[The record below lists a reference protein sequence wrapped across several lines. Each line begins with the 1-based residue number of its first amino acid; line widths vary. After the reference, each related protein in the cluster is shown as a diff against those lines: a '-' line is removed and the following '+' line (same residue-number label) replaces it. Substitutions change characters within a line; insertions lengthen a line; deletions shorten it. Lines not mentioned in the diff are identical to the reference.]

1 MAWIDRKVRQNNDIG
16 SMARILLAGLLALSV
31 SIHGNAQR
39 DDSTEPRDLSAP
51 SRQAAFLGGV
61 MPMSQ
66 ALGLTGA
73 GIDVL
78 VWENSIPM
86 LSHDAFNEADIQV
99 LYFVDDTPG
108 DHPTAVVGAMV
119 GQGDCRIHPVAP
131 EATIYF
137 LENSGGIGSNVTR
150 LEQWQGLLEDGVGE
164 VTNWSFLAGGHEQKR
179 AISAITHEHREHLLV
194 LGAGNTAMEFFA
206 TVSNDQK
213 NAVSVGS
220 IKQNFEISVG
230 NSGLGPSD
238 EGRIKPDLVDF
249 GSSLQLPNVNAYG
262 EPAILSEQGSSFACA
277 IVTGKVALI
286 QEAAVTAFGH
296 TLDGDLVKSLMV
308 LTAQD
313 LGPVGPDFEFGFGR
327 VQIDESVEFVKQVE
341 AGCPRVGMHI
351 GTLIP
356 GQRDTIDVAYSGEH
370 PFQACLTW
378 MDPDQ
383 GNNWHVVVNDLDVS
397 LIDENGAVALPWAFP
412 HVDVFLNH
420 RDSLELHESAPA
432 VKAVNTMDN
441 VELIETSSSSATQHR
456 LVVHHQGISP
466 QTYALTW
473 KEEPPQPW
481 SLPATKH
488 EVMSCDPG
496 TENITVFNQHGGAFE
511 SPCGQSLAPGAYVA
525 QSEDPTGCH
534 ALETFDVVCGNCPG
548 DVDGDQFRSSADLVL
563 MLSWHENIDVY
574 CNSECTSF
582 NLVGSNP
589 VVTLEDFLA
598 FLGVFGT
605 PCP

>member
-1 MAWIDRKVRQNNDIG
+1 
-16 SMARILLAGLLALSV
+16 MARLLLVGLLTLIAGGQV
-31 SIHGNAQR
+31 NAQFE
-39 DDSTEPRDLSAP
+39 DSAESKELSAP

-66 ALGLTGA
+66 ALDLTGA

-86 LSHDAFNEADIQV
+86 LSHDAFDHADIQV

-108 DHPTAVVGAMV
+108 SHPTAVIGAIV

-131 EATIYF
+131 EATIHF
-137 LENSGGIGSNVTR
+137 LENSGGTESNTTR
-150 LEQWQGLLEDGVGE
+150 LQQWEGLLEAGIGE

-179 AISAITHEHREHLLV
+179 AISAITHTHREHLLV

-277 IVTGKVALI
+277 LVTGKVALI
-286 QEAAVTAFGH
+286 QEAAVEAFGH
-296 TLDGDLVKSLMV
+296 TLDGDLVKALLV
-308 LTAQD
+308 LTAED
-313 LGPVGPDFEFGFGR
+313 LGPQGPDFEFGFGR
-327 VQIDESVEFVKQVE
+327 VQIGESVEFVRQVA
-341 AGCPRVGMHI
+341 AGCPRVGTHI
-351 GTLIP
+351 GTLSP
-356 GQRDTIDVAYSGEH
+356 GQSDTIDVAYSGTH

-383 GNNWHVVVNDLDVS
+383 GNNMHTVVNDLNVS
-397 LIDENGAVALPWAFP
+397 LIDEDGIVALPWAFP
-412 HVDVFLNH
+412 HVDLFLDH

-432 VKAVNTMDN
+432 VQAVNTMDN
-441 VELIETSSSSATQHR
+441 VELIETPSSLGTQHR
-456 LVVHHQGISP
+456 IVVHHQGISA
-466 QTYALTW
+466 QTYALAW
-473 KEEPPQPW
+473 KEEPPHPW
-481 SLPATKH
+481 SLPLTKH
-488 EVMSCDPG
+488 DAFTCAPG
-496 TENITVFNQHGGAFE
+496 SGNTTVFNQHGGAFE

-525 QSEDPTGCH
+525 QSEAPSGCP
-534 ALETFDVVCGNCPG
+534 ALKTFDVVCGNCPG
-548 DVDGDQFRSSADLVL
+548 DVDGDFFRSSADLVL

-589 VVTLEDFLA
+589 VVTLDDFLA
-598 FLGVFGT
+598 FLSVFGT
-605 PCP
+605 SCP